1 MSFQDWFRKRWSAFV
16 VHEQPPWRRLR
27 MAKGSSP
34 QLLISRVL
42 DLQPHEALLL
52 AALPG
57 AVLFLGSVLMD
68 IDHLPTPAEAKYS
81 AVNFSRE
88 VGYIPALNWSVTYL
102 LLFPEHRSRSSGFVS
117 REFTVT
123 SK

>member
-1 MSFQDWFRKRWSAFV
+1 
-16 VHEQPPWRRLR
+16 
-27 MAKGSSP
+27 
-34 QLLISRVL
+34 
-42 DLQPHEALLL
+42 
-52 AALPG
+52 
-57 AVLFLGSVLMD
+57 MD